1 MTFRSNDDLPMVV
14 RWLPV
19 RAREIYRAS
28 FATAFGLECRT
39 HGERCREC
47 ADRIAWAAVKRAGFE
62 RNARSG
68 EWLRV

>member
-1 MTFRSNDDLPMVV
+1 MTFRSNNDLPVLA

-19 RAREIYRAS
+19 RAREIYRSA
-28 FATAFGLECRT
+28 FDTAFDMACRN
-39 HGERCREC
+39 HGEQCREC

-68 EWLRV
+68 EWTRV